1 MPVIRVF
8 ASRLVSMGSLTSH
21 QKRPY
26 SFSNPPYQYSPEPY
40 RYAPDYR
47 SLKKPRFSLNQQS
60 PEKSTL
66 SSNST
71 VSRLSRYP
79 EIKPP
84 LPREV
89 HAPCKSQKFGFLA
102 SRFERGIRLNSSGYI
117 GKEDSTP
124 ASFNKMGN
132 LLSRYDSAKRTA
144 MEAIGYLKKDKE
156 VIAVDGDEGTEA
168 VSDDSGIEEMDIM
181 GNAQELDVKIVGEKS
196 LQPSSS
202 SGVTESNNG
211 STRVENA
218 LSLSNEGMV
227 GMGLEPYKKL
237 LKDVESRRD
246 PKLKDLGFQIEYNL
260 KRWDAQRS
268 LRSLRTPEEK
278 PEEKVPQEPF
288 IPLTDE
294 ELTEVQQAFSVNRRK
309 VLVTHEN
316 SNIDITGQIMQ
327 CLRPG
332 AWLNDEVINLYLEL
346 LKEREKRE
354 PKKFLKCHFFNT
366 FFYKKLIG
374 DGSGYNYKA
383 VKRWTT
389 QRKLGYLLDDCDRI
403 FVPIHQEIH
412 WCLAIISK
420 KDQKLQYLDSLKG
433 RDGKVLNALARY
445 FAEEV
450 KDKGGKNIDLS
461 SWERE
466 YVEDL
471 PEQMNGFD
479 CGMFML
485 KYVDFYSRGLGLC
498 FSQDHMPY
506 FRLRTAKEV
515 LRLRAD

>member
-1 MPVIRVF
+1 
-8 ASRLVSMGSLTSH
+8 MGSLTKN

-26 SFSNPPYQYSPEPY
+26 SFGVPKPYQYSPEPY
-40 RYAPDYR
+40 RYSPDYR
-47 SLKKPRFSLNQQS
+47 SLKKPRFSLKQQS

-66 SSNST
+66 AYNSI

-89 HAPCKSQKFGFLA
+89 HAPCKSSKFGFLG
-102 SRFERGIRLNSSGYI
+102 SRSSRDLGLNSSGYF
-117 GKEDSTP
+117 GKEYSTP
-124 ASFNKMGN
+124 ARSEKMGN
-132 LLSRYDSAKRTA
+132 FLSRYENAKKWALDT
-144 MEAIGYLKKDKE
+144 IKYPKKDKE
-156 VIAVDGDEGTEA
+156 VVVVDGDGGIVA
-168 VSDDSGIEEMDIM
+168 LSDDSSVEEMDMM
-181 GNAQELDVKIVGEKS
+181 GDVQESDMKIVGERN
-196 LQPSSS
+196 LHPSSS
-202 SGVTESNNG
+202 SGLTESDNG
-211 STRVENA
+211 SLRVENA
-218 LSLSNEGMV
+218 GEMINSLSPEGV
-227 GMGLEPYKKL
+227 VHMGLDVYKKL
-237 LKDVESRRD
+237 LKSVDSRSS
-246 PKLKDLGFQIEYNL
+246 KIKSLEFQIEYNE
-260 KRWDAQRS
+260 KRWEALRS
-268 LRSLRTPEEK
+268 LRSLRIPEEK

-288 IPLTDE
+288 VPLTDE
-294 ELTEVQQAFSVNRRK
+294 ELAEVQQAFSANRRK
-309 VLVTHEN
+309 VLVTHDS
-316 SNIDITGQIMQ
+316 SNIDITGQILL

-346 LKEREKRE
+346 LKERERRE

-374 DGSGYNYKA
+374 DGSGFNYKA

-389 QRKLGYLLDDCDRI
+389 QRKLGYLLDDCDKI

-412 WCLAIISK
+412 WCLAVINK

-445 FAEEV
+445 IVEEV
-450 KDKGGKNIDLS
+450 KDKGGKNIDIS

-485 KYVDFYSRGLGLC
+485 KYMDFYSRGLGLC
-498 FSQDHMPY
+498 FSQEHMPY